1 MDKLKRT
8 PKILGF
14 ILGFKVF
21 CIFSIIWIKKK
32 LGLFAS
38 KKEVERRLYQRGGMS
53 LESVSYR
60 VGKVEE
66 EFEYLK
72 KYADIILNTEKVN
85 LKDCVCIVKSLL
97 LKE

>member
-1 MDKLKRT
+1 
-8 PKILGF
+8 
-14 ILGFKVF
+14 
-21 CIFSIIWIKKK
+21 
-32 LGLFAS
+32 
-38 KKEVERRLYQRGGMS
+38 MS